1 MTDPKNPKLHHQDR
15 TMWFFG
21 DYGSKQQ
28 YLALKC
34 TLWAYRQRPID
45 DELKTPGFDFAEGWL
60 FDNNVRLVYIHAG
73 MNSVPPKAVVKNKA
87 KGPKCKKGDKKCMA
101 KNQQPAAPP
110 ESPPP
115 PAHGLTGDF
124 MAAHGLTHTG
134 DMDVQVCGDGLSLR
148 THTCTRS
155 HASALSGAWHGTWV
169 PALRADVEV
178 TWEAAA
184 CETTQP

>member
-1 MTDPKNPKLHHQDR
+1 MSKGKGKGKPNRDTSKEACQRMLKDGKCS
-15 TMWFFG
+15 FG
-21 DYGSKQQ
+21 D
-28 YLALKC
+28 KC
-34 TLWAYRQRPID
+34 WYSHD
-45 DELKTPGFDFAEGWL
+45 
-60 FDNNVRLVYIHAG
+60 
-73 MNSVPPKAVVKNKA
+73 KAVLEAARKSNKS
-87 KGPKCKKGDKKCMA
+87 KLCTFFKEGKCKKGDKKCMA